1 MGGEQKRRVFD
12 EERRQKRKVRNI
24 RKKEDR
30 SGRNGEEIRM
40 ANLWK
45 ERKINAVFAEEM
57 KGFEK
62 ERNLKEER
70 RNIVHISRGLNSGIW
85 VTSASE

>member
-1 MGGEQKRRVFD
+1 M
-12 EERRQKRKVRNI
+12 RNI

-30 SGRNGEEIRM
+30 NGRNVVTIRM

-57 KGFEK
+57 KGFEQ
-62 ERNLKEER
+62 ERNRKEEE
-70 RNIVHISRGLNSGIW
+70 RNIVHISRGLNSGML